1 MYVPN
6 EFVFIG
12 NYVSFSCHEG
22 ENSSLT
28 EAGLV
33 FLGGK
38 RIAPVQFPRK
48 VVTQIHHSEMAG
60 N

>member
-38 RIAPVQFPRK
+38 RIAPVLVARK
-48 VVTQIHHSEMAG
+48 VALW
-60 N
+60 

>member
-6 EFVFIG
+6 EFVFIE
-12 NYVSFSCHEG
+12 NYVSFSCHEC

-38 RIAPVQFPRK
+38 KIAPVQFPRK
-48 VVTQIHHSEMAG
+48 VETQSHHSEMPG

>member
-12 NYVSFSCHEG
+12 NYVSFSGHEG
-22 ENSSLT
+22 EISSLT

-38 RIAPVQFPRK
+38 RIAPVQYPSK
-48 VVTQIHHSEMAG
+48 VALW
-60 N
+60 